1 MTKLRGGAGNFAANP
16 QSAVD
21 AGRKGGQI
29 SGGNFRN
36 DHERAAKAERKAVKV
51 SRRGKTD
58 SVSS

>member
-1 MTKLRGGAGNFAANP
+1 MTKLRGGAGNFAANL
-16 QSAVD
+16 QCAVD

-36 DHERAAKAERKAVKV
+36 DHERAAEAGRKGGKV
-51 SRRGKTD
+51 SRRGKTS